1 MTQSIYAYEFE
12 DNLYINLTNKCPNRC
27 SFCIRNVKDEVNGNY
42 LWLKKKPSYD
52 DVIDA
57 INKFDLKKYN
67 EVVFCGFGEPTCE
80 LDLLCRVGDFLKKH
94 NKVVR
99 LNTNGLANLINKQEN
114 VANKLVGIVDEV
126 SISLNASDAEKYQ
139 NICKSIYLN
148 AFGEMLKFAQQ
159 CVQAGIFTIL
169 SVVSTIGKEEIEK
182 CAKIAENIG
191 AKFRVREY
199 IKEDDE
205 Y

>member
-80 LDLLCRVGDFLKKH
+80 LDLLCRVGDFLK
-94 NKVVR
+94 
-99 LNTNGLANLINKQEN
+99 N

-139 NICKSIYLN
+139 NICKSIYPN

-159 CVQAGIFTIL
+159 CVQAGICTIL

-182 CAKIAENIG
+182 CAKIAKNIG

>member
-67 EVVFCGFGEPTCE
+67 EVVDSE
-80 LDLLCRVGDFLKKH
+80 
-94 NKVVR
+94 
-99 LNTNGLANLINKQEN
+99 
-114 VANKLVGIVDEV
+114 
-126 SISLNASDAEKYQ
+126 SLHVN
-139 NICKSIYLN
+139 
-148 AFGEMLKFAQQ
+148 
-159 CVQAGIFTIL
+159 
-169 SVVSTIGKEEIEK
+169 
-182 CAKIAENIG
+182 
-191 AKFRVREY
+191 
-199 IKEDDE
+199 
-205 Y
+205 

>member
-42 LWLKKKPSYD
+42 LWLKKKPSYG

-80 LDLLCRVGDFLKKH
+80 LDLLCRIGDFLKKH

-139 NICKSIYLN
+139 NICKSIYPN

-159 CVQAGIFTIL
+159 CVQAGICTIL